1 MEVAI
6 DFQFLFA
13 VLLAKL
19 KLIKNTCTVTDF
31 IQTPRAE
38 RIVKVKREG
47 NSSHCG
53 NQKTWDSRPQIGC
66 ADSRKDIWVLR
77 RKVQY

>member
-31 IQTPRAE
+31 IQNLKKLDKYQGPRE
-38 RIVKVKREG
+38 
-47 NSSHCG
+47 
-53 NQKTWDSRPQIGC
+53 
-66 ADSRKDIWVLR
+66 
-77 RKVQY
+77 